1 MADTPYTSEEVWD
14 MQLEC
19 LEQIFEELHQAR
31 VAVIDAA
38 HISQGVYLWGMLR
51 AWQIQQR
58 YVSND
63 FQDDPALTGIFVCRV
78 LLHGQDVSLDDRL
91 SKITNGVKKL
101 EEHDRQV
108 QSDMKQLQRDVKEL
122 KTTVKEIKA
131 KIN

>member
-1 MADTPYTSEEVWD
+1 

-31 VAVIDAA
+31 VAVVDAA
-38 HISQGVYLWGMLR
+38 RISQGIYLWGMLR

-63 FQDDPALTGIFVCRV
+63 FQDDPALTGIFVRRV

-91 SKITNGVKKL
+91 SKITDGVKKL

-108 QSDMKQLQRDVKEL
+108 QSDVKQLQRDVKEL
-122 KTTVKEIKA
+122 KATVKELKA
-131 KIN
+131 KVN